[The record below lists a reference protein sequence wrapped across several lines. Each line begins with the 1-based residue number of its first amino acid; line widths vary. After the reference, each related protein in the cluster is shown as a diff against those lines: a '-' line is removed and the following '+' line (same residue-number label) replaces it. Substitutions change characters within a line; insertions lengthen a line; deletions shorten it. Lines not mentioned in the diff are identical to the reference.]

1 MTGGNHGLAG
11 FRHKRGSTLTG
22 LPADHAEVEIGA
34 RARFAGETAQQ
45 ITELPLWMVR
55 PRLRRFQR
63 R

>member
-1 MTGGNHGLAG
+1 MVLLASDI
-11 FRHKRGSTLTG
+11 F
-22 LPADHAEVEIGA
+22 PADHAEVEIGARARA